1 MKKILSM
8 LAIATMVTSFWACD
22 DDPKPSNPN
31 APSVTAPSGV
41 TSMVAND
48 EVTLTFGVETPAG
61 YASANVTATGGTAV
75 ITTQPAAGSTEG
87 DVVVTF
93 TSGTANTA
101 GSVELEVID
110 AEGNEGKGTA
120 ILDVTDEVEISEN
133 ITANVTWRTGNTYI
147 LAGRIAVVDGVTL
160 TIEPGVVVKGQAG
173 TTVNA
178 SALIIAR
185 GAKIMADGTAAE
197 PIIFTSVA
205 DQIEPGE
212 IQSPNLLPSVNSL
225 WGGLLIMGKAP
236 ISVSTNEDEFQ
247 IEGIPADDENGL
259 YGGTNPTDNSGVL
272 RYISIRHG
280 GSDIGEGNEINGLT
294 LGGVGSGTVVEH
306 IEVVANFDDG
316 IEIFGGTVNVSNV
329 IVWNAGDD
337 GIDTDQA
344 WSGTLDNFVVI
355 AGTTTDHTLEIDGPE
370 GTFGDNNGDG
380 GPTVTNGSVKG
391 YIVDAAAGTG
401 TELGDFRDGAR
412 GTWSNIFFFNFPD
425 PTLGAGRG
433 DFSLS
438 NNAAGSETTE
448 TTGNFASGDLAF
460 ANLQVVLAGS
470 STVSNVFKGGTSAHA
485 TAVLADAKTV
495 GADASQFENW
505 TWADAKDQ
513 LVGF

>member
-1 MKKILSM
+1 M
-8 LAIATMVTSFWACD
+8 LAIATMITSFWACE
-22 DDPKPSNPN
+22 DDPAPSKPDG
-31 APSVTAPSGV
+31 PSVTAPSGV

-48 EVTLTFGVETPAG
+48 EVTLTFEVEVPAG
-61 YASANVTATGGTAV
+61 YASASVTASGGTAV
-75 ITTQPAAGSTEG
+75 ITTEITLGGTSG

-93 TSGTANTA
+93 TSGNVNTA

-110 AEGNEGKGTA
+110 EEGNEGRATA
-120 ILDVTDEVEISEN
+120 ILDITDEVEISEN
-133 ITANVTWRTGNTYI
+133 ITSDVTWRTGNTYI

-178 SALIIAR
+178 SALIVAR
-185 GAKIMADGTAAE
+185 GATIMAEGTAAE

-205 DQIEPGE
+205 DQIEPGQ

-225 WGGLLIMGKAP
+225 WGGLLILGKAP

-259 YGGTNPTDNSGVL
+259 YGGTDPEDNSGVL
-272 RYISIRHG
+272 KYVSIRHG

-316 IEIFGGTVNVSNV
+316 IEIFGGTVNVSNLL
-329 IVWNAGDD
+329 IWNAGDD
-337 GIDTDQA
+337 AVDVDQA

-355 AGTTTDHTLEIDGPE
+355 AGTTNDHTLEIDGPE

-380 GPTVTNGSVKG
+380 GPTVLNGSIKG

-401 TELGDFRDGAR
+401 TELADFRDGAR
-412 GTWSNIFFFNFPD
+412 GNFENIFFFNFPD
-425 PTLGAGRG
+425 PTLAGGRG

-438 NNAAGSETTE
+438 NNASGSETTE
-448 TTGNFASGDLAF
+448 TTGNFASGDLTFDA
-460 ANLQVVLAGS
+460 LEVVLAGS
-470 STVSNVFKGGTSAHA
+470 STVSNVFKNGTSVHA
-485 TAVLADAKTV
+485 TAVAAGANTV
-495 GADASQFENW
+495 GANTSVFTTW
-505 TWADAKDQ
+505 TWADANNELDA
-513 LVGF
+513 F